1 MKTIIT
7 IGREYG
13 SGGRIVAHRVAETL
27 GIPFYD
33 KEIIERVA
41 KETGFAENF
50 VRDVE
55 SRPAVSMIYG
65 LYFSAQNLSPSDQI
79 FIAEANV
86 VRKLADEGPCV
97 IVGRCADFILRDRTN
112 LLRVFIHA
120 PIEER
125 VRRAHEEYGLEGQNL
140 EHFVR
145 KQDKRRA
152 SYYDYFTNTRWGDS
166 HAYDLCVSTSLGLD
180 SAVKIICAGVAAREE
195 AIP

>member
-13 SGGRIVAHRVAETL
+13 SGGRIVAQRVAETL
-27 GIPFYD
+27 GVPFYD

-50 VRDVE
+50 VRDAE
-55 SRPAVSMIYG
+55 SRPAISMIYG

-97 IVGRCADFILRDRTN
+97 IVGRCADFVLRDRPN
-112 LLRVFIHA
+112 LLRVFVHA

-140 EHFVR
+140 EHFVH

-180 SAVKIICAGVAAREE
+180 SAVKIICAGVATREE